1 MLIKTAEFAGSAK
14 QKKDYFNHQFP
25 EIVVVGKS
33 NVGKSSLINAL
44 TGNGKL
50 ARVSK
55 QPGKT
60 RLINFFLLNRQ
71 FYLVDL
77 PGYGFARASKIEKE
91 SWEEMMHTYFEN
103 SEQLQAAILLLD
115 IRHKPTKED
124 IAMLHYI
131 EYYAIP
137 YVVCLTRQIK
147 LQNPSAKM
155 RQCISVRR
163 FLPLLL
169 MIFFPY
175 LQKSAMVSRSCS
187 IIWNAICQKKISK
200 RNLGAE
206 NENLCYFRSAPV
218 LGAGEAD
225 GYFWAKLDRAL
236 GKDKKS
242 WRACVLPE
250 DIVIV
255 AGDLSWAM
263 NYEAAKPDLDAICQL
278 PGQKVLIRG
287 KSRLLAQFPKN

>member
-91 SWEEMMHTYFEN
+91 SWDEMMRTYFEN

-137 YVVCLTRQIK
+137 YVVCLTKADKI
-147 LQNPSAKM
+147 AK
-155 RQCISVRR
+155 
-163 FLPLLL
+163 
-169 MIFFPY
+169 
-175 LQKSAMVSRSCS
+175 
-187 IIWNAICQKKISK
+187 SK
-200 RNLGAE
+200 RKNEAVHKRKEIPSSFAYDILPVSSEERYGIQE
-206 NENLCYFRSAPV
+206 LLDYLERYLPKENLQEE
-218 LGAGEAD
+218 LGAG
-225 GYFWAKLDRAL
+225 K
-236 GKDKKS
+236 
-242 WRACVLPE
+242 
-250 DIVIV
+250 
-255 AGDLSWAM
+255 
-263 NYEAAKPDLDAICQL
+263 
-278 PGQKVLIRG
+278 
-287 KSRLLAQFPKN
+287 